1 MRILLLHVDYI
12 AYETVKPA
20 LRNPPDPPGRHE
32 EREAVVAYVTVE
44 AGDDAGVVEAAATE
58 IVRYAGEQVGAEAIV
73 LYPYAHLSSRLEKP
87 RLAHKRLVEL
97 ERLISQRWS
106 GRLHRAPFGWYK
118 AFTVKAKGHPL
129 AELSREFH
137 PGTPGYRVEGRRVP
151 LEEAIQQGLIP
162 RLEAHRPRLV
172 GLAEEKLRLLGLTPA
187 QPGWMAR
194 VLLERLERWLHQGPP
209 GTLEPAGTP
218 ERLGEAIALYARAL
232 ELDPGETLDPGL
244 AWRIAVVEGDPGE
257 ALSILSRW
265 LPQRLR
271 RLPLCGG
278 DGCID
283 AGVEGELIA
292 YEAEGQ
298 LLPIA
303 AVSRGKAAVGPL
315 WLVAAA
321 IIDAE
326 ARAALGGDW
335 VPRLPAWLHPV
346 TVYLVPAPGAE
357 EYARTLATDLARSGV
372 NVVLDESTRSLGP
385 RIRAGGRLWAPIVA
399 VVGRREAETGTVT
412 VRRRWEPGG
421 QETLTAPALLE
432 EARSLLHAG
441 RVAGVV
447 VRIHGS

>member
-20 LRNPPDPPGRHE
+20 LRNPPDPPGSYE
-32 EREAVVAYVTVE
+32 EREAAVAYITVE
-44 AGDDAGVVEAAATE
+44 AGDDASVVEAAASE
-58 IVRYAGEQVGAEAIV
+58 ILRYAGEQVGAEAIV

-97 ERLISQRWS
+97 ERLIARRWS

-137 PGTPGYRVEGRRVP
+137 PGTPVYRIQDKSLP
-151 LEEAIQQGLIP
+151 LEEAFQHGLLP
-162 RLEAHRPRLV
+162 RFEASKPKLV
-172 GLAEEKLRLLGLTPA
+172 ELAAEKLSLLGLDPSR
-187 QPGWMAR
+187 PGWMAR
-194 VLLERLERWLHQGPP
+194 VMIERLERWLLQGLP
-209 GTLEPAGTP
+209 GNLEPAPTP
-218 ERLGEAIALYARAL
+218 GRLGELIALYARAL
-232 ELDPGETLDPGL
+232 EREPGATLDPGL
-244 AWRIAVVEGDPGE
+244 AWRITVTGKDPVEV
-257 ALSILSRW
+257 LTSLSRW
-265 LPQRLR
+265 IRKQLR

-283 AGVEGELIA
+283 AGVEGELVA
-292 YEAEGQ
+292 YEAGGQ
-298 LLPIA
+298 LLPL
-303 AVSRGKAAVGPL
+303 AVLSNGKAAIGPL

-321 IIDAE
+321 VIDAE
-326 ARAALGGDW
+326 ARAAIEGDW
-335 VPRLPAWLHPV
+335 VPRLPPWLHPV

-357 EYARTLATDLARSGV
+357 EYAHTLATDLARSGV

-412 VRRRWEPGG
+412 VRRRWEPGA
-421 QETLTAPALLE
+421 QETLTVPALLE

-441 RVAGVV
+441 GVAGVV
-447 VRIHGS
+447 VRIHSS